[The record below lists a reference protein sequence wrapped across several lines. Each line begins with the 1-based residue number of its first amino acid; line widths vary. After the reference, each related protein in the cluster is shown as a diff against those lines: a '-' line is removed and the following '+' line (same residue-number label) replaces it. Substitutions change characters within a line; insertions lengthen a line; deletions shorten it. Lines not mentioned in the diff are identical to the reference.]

1 MEYVIRLDDVTADL
15 ADIEQHLLD
24 LDPAV
29 VLDRDAATG
38 VLRCSTSALAAEL
51 LHAFAD
57 AGYRVAPDAIE
68 RLPSVCCGGC
78 SG

>member
-1 MEYVIRLDDVTADL
+1 MEYVIRLDDAQADL
-15 ADIEQHLLD
+15 ATIERHLLD

-38 VLRCSTSALAAEL
+38 MLRCSTSAMAVEL

-57 AGYRVAPDAIE
+57 AGIRVPADAIE
-68 RLPSVCCGGC
+68 RMPSVCCGGC

>member
-1 MEYVIRLDDVTADL
+1 MEYVIRLDDAAADL
-15 ADIEQHLLD
+15 ASIEQCLLD

-38 VLRCSTSALAAEL
+38 ALRCSTSALAEEL